1 GFAFRFSS
9 FAFRFSMLRI
19 FRGFGGADR
28 HVRRQ
33 FLESLLRNPRHGQQI
48 LGALE
53 RSALRAKIDDRLRRH
68 WPDPRQLLELLQRR
82 RIQINRMRR
91 QRLLR
96 RHRRA
101 GKHQSAYKDVNQYL
115 QARRSTIP
123 RHTAPTPESFCHFH
137 PLQRHRLG
145 RSFATGRLR
154 LVPSN
159 WDHLTKNRNDSQ
171 KRSPTAIAASLS
183 QFDRLDLFDTK
194 VKATAMHRQ
203 IRDRR
208 TFFFGPPKNPVFS
221 YSSRGSAL
229 RASNW
234 SSSRNCVAL
243 SIPYFYVTEKYS
255 LRLRLRAV
263 ADDYDLRVR
272 GIEIAARRFENV
284 AGLQRANFLAER
296 FQIIFRQGV
305 QIHTRKLREQ
315 AVLRRDAERKNAAQ
329 IIYRVGEFPFAD
341 RQRAQTVEFV
351 KHFRK
356 RGGNHVVAHRGVHA
370 EVSVMTQRVQCTA
383 RAVCVTL
390 LLANIRD
397 QPRIERAAVNCIREN
412 AAPPIG
418 TLPRDRQI
426 AEQNFGLHG
435 PGQMHQMHGASAWA
449 R

>member
-234 SSSRNCVAL
+234 SSSRNCGA
-243 SIPYFYVTEKYS
+243 P
-255 LRLRLRAV
+255 LRERRWP
-263 ADDYDLRVR
+263 
-272 GIEIAARRFENV
+272 AARELSR
-284 AGLQRANFLAER
+284 G
-296 FQIIFRQGV
+296 
-305 QIHTRKLREQ
+305 T
-315 AVLRRDAERKNAAQ
+315 
-329 IIYRVGEFPFAD
+329 FPDNLPARSSD
-341 RQRAQTVEFV
+341 THSKA
-351 KHFRK
+351 
-356 RGGNHVVAHRGVHA
+356 
-370 EVSVMTQRVQCTA
+370 A
-383 RAVCVTL
+383 RASR
-390 LLANIRD
+390 LASR
-397 QPRIERAAVNCIREN
+397 CREKKRRSN
-412 AAPPIG
+412 NLSRRRVP
-418 TLPRDRQI
+418 LR
-426 AEQNFGLHG
+426 
-435 PGQMHQMHGASAWA
+435 
-449 R
+449 